1 MNRIL
6 MMLIVALSAMV
17 LFANGAKEDDS
28 ITVISREDGSGTRGA
43 FIEIVGVEQKDKDG
57 NKVDMTTEN
66 AEIANSTSLVIS
78 SVEKN
83 AKAIGYISLGSLS
96 DSVKALSIN
105 GAEPTVE
112 NIKSGSYKVSRGFN
126 IAYMKETEISKDF
139 ISYIMSSQGQNAV
152 EKKGYIK
159 VAGEEQYK
167 PSGLSGKLTISGSSS
182 VYPVMEVLKE
192 AYEKLNPG
200 VEIVLQQSDSTTGI
214 NDAISQIS
222 DIGMAS
228 RDLKESELAKGL
240 TSVKIA
246 IDGIAVIVNKANA
259 VSGLTVDQVKDIYT
273 GAIASWSQV
282 R

>member
-1 MNRIL
+1 MKKIL

-57 NKVDMTTEN
+57 NKIDMTTEN

-139 ISYIMSSQGQNAV
+139 ISYIMSAQGQNAV

-259 VSGLTVDQVKDIYT
+259 VSGLTLDQVKDIYT